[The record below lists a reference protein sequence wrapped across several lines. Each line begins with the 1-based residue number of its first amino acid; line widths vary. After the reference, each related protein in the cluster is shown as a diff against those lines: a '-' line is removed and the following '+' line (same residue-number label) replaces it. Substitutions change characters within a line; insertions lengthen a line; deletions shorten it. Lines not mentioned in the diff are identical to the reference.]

1 MKKTFLTVSLILS
14 LAFCSV
20 LADDYVDDAYYWDGA
35 VRVERSATPANDAAS
50 STKASNDAVT
60 TKVKKVPVT
69 IREAEPLKATSK
81 VQSTKRPVTPKVE
94 FIQVKDTVVK
104 AVVHRN
110 NQ

>member
-14 LAFCSV
+14 LVFCPV
-20 LADDYVDDAYYWDGA
+20 LADDYVDDAYYWDGLA
-35 VRVERSATPANDAAS
+35 RVAGSSTIVNTGVASSKSSKDAA
-50 STKASNDAVT
+50 TV
-60 TKVKKVPVT
+60 KVKKVPSTVKKQMQ
-69 IREAEPLKATSK
+69 EPAPK
-81 VQSTKRPVTPKVE
+81 VQSANRPVTPKVE